1 MNEKELNNTITR
13 MTEQH
18 KDATDAANRRMVE
31 LAKVIADLSE
41 DRDRGYRLYETQVD
55 AYLDQGDRLNA
66 VKRELTEARDAL
78 TIQQQQVAA
87 RDTHIETLAGRIDAL
102 VRDNTKLRED
112 NRIAHADIGTTLKT
126 LDTERAEVARL
137 RGLLDAFDAT

>member
-1 MNEKELNNTITR
+1 

-18 KDATDAANRRMVE
+18 KEATDAANRRMVE

-66 VKRELTEARDAL
+66 AKRELTEARDAL
-78 TIQQQQVAA
+78 LIESNKLDASEANATVLRMEVDAEQAKVA
-87 RDTHIETLAGRIDAL
+87 AL
-102 VRDNTKLRED
+102 VRENTKLGED
-112 NRIAHADIGTTLKT
+112 NRIAHADIATTLKN
-126 LDTERAEVARL
+126 LDAERAEVARL
-137 RGLLDAFDAT
+137 RELLDEM